1 VDADRE
7 SRIPVGQNIGC
18 TFRRTGWYGL
28 QGACVVKKYRV
39 YLIIRAVVFILS
51 AGAGAV
57 DVDLENQMSLN
68 RIVIVP
74 MTRGYNQQYFMT
86 AEGYSGFASLDVSRT
101 ISNATLQH
109 SAREGSSHAHTSGY

>member
-57 DVDLENQMSLN
+57 DVDNDERL
-68 RIVIVP
+68 
-74 MTRGYNQQYFMT
+74 
-86 AEGYSGFASLDVSRT
+86 
-101 ISNATLQH
+101 
-109 SAREGSSHAHTSGY
+109 